1 MKNLIKLALYLL
13 ITGIVIWLLQT
24 WWFDFKGSWLHNPAY
39 VTFFAVLVPVFVV
52 AIAIYLAKLVK
63 GTDFT
68 NVFSLVALLFFVV
81 GMQSCSQYA
90 KTNQQVVF
98 SEDCGKTWKEV
109 TSGQA
114 VPKGTMNR
122 CFIKET
128 MPGFA
133 MQGSLEYYVLF
144 DEQVKVQ
151 MDAAYD
157 YEIFDPLLFMNFAKT
172 LGKSNSTA
180 DSAAIDNQRFESA
193 ENRVIDV
200 RIKKIT
206 SEQFQI
212 VDVVKHDINQL
223 EEDYQKLINDDLAS
237 RGVRLTILELVPD
250 YQSQTKGAIDAY
262 NALRIYKSN
271 GMEELGKQIMVS
283 KAGAPTIIV
292 KSQ

>member
-1 MKNLIKLALYLL
+1 MKKLIKPALYLL
-13 ITGIVIWLLQT
+13 ITGIVLWVIQT
-24 WWFDFKGSWLHNPAY
+24 WWFDFKGSWVHNSAY
-39 VTFFAVLVPVFVV
+39 VTFFAVLIPAFV
-52 AIAIYLAKLVK
+52 LAAAYFLVKLVRR
-63 GTDFT
+63 TDFT
-68 NVFSLVALLFFVV
+68 KIFGLAMLSIFAF

-90 KTNQQVVF
+90 KTNQQVVY
-98 SEDCGKTWKEV
+98 SEDCGKSWNIV
-109 TSGQA
+109 QSGQA
-114 VPKGTMNR
+114 VPKGHMNR

-144 DEQVKVQ
+144 TNQVKVQ

-157 YEIFDPLLFMNFAKT
+157 YEIFDPLKFMNYAKT
-172 LGKSNSTA
+172 LGKANSTA
-180 DSAAIDNQRFESA
+180 DGAAEDNQRFESA

-206 SEQFQI
+206 SDQFQT

-223 EEDYQKLINDDLAS
+223 EEDYQKLINEDLAE

-271 GMEELGKQIMVS
+271 DMEELGKQIMVS
-283 KAGAPTIIV
+283 KAGAPTIV
-292 KSQ
+292 VGK